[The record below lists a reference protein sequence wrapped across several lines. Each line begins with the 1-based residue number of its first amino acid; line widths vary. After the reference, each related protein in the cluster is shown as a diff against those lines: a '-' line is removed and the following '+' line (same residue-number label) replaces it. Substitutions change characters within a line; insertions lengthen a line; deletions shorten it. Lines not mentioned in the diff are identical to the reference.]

1 MTLFQKQVGI
11 PAIAGVIVAL
21 ACMAIDDRF
30 GPSPLVLPFRYG
42 AIVVH
47 IPWLLALLPIGA
59 EATFLARRAG
69 ADFSRR
75 ILVALSPA
83 ILIGSAVN
91 LLMAVVVTLASV
103 GGHRIH
109 AIDFIGHFIVGWLV
123 FPAVALLVGSLP
135 FLWTTSRQDV
145 ALLGKS

>member
-1 MTLFQKQVGI
+1 MTLFQKQVGVPTI
-11 PAIAGVIVAL
+11 GGVTVAL

-30 GPSPLVLPFRYG
+30 GPSPLVLPFKYG

-47 IPWLLALLPIGA
+47 IPWLLALLPVGA
-59 EATFLARRAG
+59 VATFLARRAG

-83 ILIGSAVN
+83 ILIGGAIN
-91 LLMAVVVTLASV
+91 LLLALVVTLASV

-109 AIDFIGHFIVGWLV
+109 AIDFVGHFIVGWLV
-123 FPAVALLVGSLP
+123 FPAVALLLGSLP
-135 FLWTTSRQDV
+135 FLWTTSRRD
-145 ALLGKS
+145 AARC